1 MEMCDRGS
9 VQDAMEQNVFALD
22 DGGRVGGLDMDLVV
36 MTLAEIAGAMDF
48 LHQVSGICSV
58 LNVHSHM
65 SGVGGQLLPLLCG
78 CPPDA
83 MTGKGKGLSFSL
95 VRRCLDL
102 MYRHDV
108 RSFPRPCNSTV
119 SRTGISSPRTCC

>member
-48 LHQVSGICSV
+48 LHQVSGICSM
-58 LNVHSHM
+58 LNVHAHM
-65 SGVGGQLLPLLCG
+65 SGVSGQLLPLRAAGATEGAPL
-78 CPPDA
+78 
-83 MTGKGKGLSFSL
+83 T
-95 VRRCLDL
+95 R
-102 MYRHDV
+102 
-108 RSFPRPCNSTV
+108 
-119 SRTGISSPRTCC
+119 